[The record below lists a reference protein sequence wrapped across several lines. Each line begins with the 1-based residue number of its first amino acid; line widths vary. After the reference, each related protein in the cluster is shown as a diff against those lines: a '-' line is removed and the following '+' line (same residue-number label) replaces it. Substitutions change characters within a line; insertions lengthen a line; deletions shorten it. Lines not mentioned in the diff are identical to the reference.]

1 MTAYTWSS
9 FPQGGNKAI
18 SQSAT
23 NMLVEAMQQTVSY
36 STQPAAQAPERLS
49 AGERVAA
56 RLKGAV
62 RGKIYTDPLM
72 TYAWSGDASSYR
84 LIPAV
89 VVFINGEDEVRAVF
103 KAARAEGLPVTF
115 RAAGT
120 SLSGQAV
127 TDGVLAVLGD
137 GWRKLDIH
145 PGAEKITLG
154 PAIIVAEANRALKPF
169 DRKIGPDPASQATC
183 KIGGV
188 VNNNSSGMCCGVT
201 QNTYH
206 TMARL
211 RIVLTDGTMLDS
223 GDPESCAAFR
233 VSHADMLEAIH
244 QLHHD
249 VMADADLVALIRK
262 KYRIKNTVGYSLNA
276 LVDYHDP
283 LDILIHLMVGS
294 EGTLGF
300 VSEVTYNTVPE
311 HPFKATALVPFPDP
325 QSAGRAIIE
334 MANGGV
340 QLTTGATAAEYIER
354 RALATVEHLAP
365 MAPLLPWLTENSPAV
380 LIDVT
385 APDAATLQS
394 EVAKAVDL
402 LTRHGA
408 THVDF
413 SEDEHR
419 SHELWDI
426 RKGFFA
432 SAGAMRP
439 KGSIMLTED
448 VAAPIERLAD
458 FVIDL
463 RAMLDDHGYP
473 DAVIFGHA
481 LAGNL
486 HFQMGDDFSRPDA
499 AGKFD
504 AFSAALSEL
513 VSVRYGG
520 SLKAEHGTGR
530 AIAPFVEAEWG
541 AAAYAIM
548 HRIKAIFD
556 PERLLNPGVLLNA
569 DDKVHVKNLKLMPL
583 ADETVDLCIECG
595 FCEPACPS
603 HHMTLTPRQR
613 IAVTRERARMR
624 ASGEDPERLA
634 RLDAD
639 FQYAGLDTCAAC
651 NLCSLRCPVGI
662 ETGTMIMGER
672 ARRRGNT
679 AHALAGFAAQHRGAV
694 ETMMRGGVAFA
705 DAARTVIP
713 APAVEAITETAR
725 RLTNK
730 RVPRVSRALHH
741 GPGAPK
747 ARDNRQDP
755 RKSGFPVPIT
765 QTGRQSVVYFPACPS
780 RMFGAPKTEH
790 GLLQTSEAMIALLER
805 AGYDVVVPDH
815 LNGQCCGQPFQS
827 KGFPEE
833 AARVGGALRAELS
846 SLSDAG
852 RLNVVTDA
860 STCAKHL
867 REVPGD
873 TIVLDSAQF
882 LVEHVLPR
890 LTLTQRLPVVAV
902 HHNCSAQRLAEQ
914 PATEA
919 IARACAEQIAVLTSI
934 TCCGYAGDKG
944 LFVPEL
950 NAHATRRVHNDIP
963 ANCTLGVSTVST
975 CASGLTEHA
984 DIPFVGLASLLEW
997 ASRPAG

>member
-1 MTAYTWSS
+1 
-9 FPQGGNKAI
+9 
-18 SQSAT
+18 
-23 NMLVEAMQQTVSY
+23 MQQALLSSV
-36 STQPAAQAPERLS
+36 QPQAPAPDRLA

-56 RLKGAV
+56 RLRGQV
-62 RGKIYTDPLM
+62 RGAIHTDPLM

-89 VVFINGEDEVRAVF
+89 VVFVNSEDEVRAVF
-103 KAARAEGLPVTF
+103 RAARAEGLPVTF

-145 PGAEKITLG
+145 PGAGRITLG
-154 PAIIVAEANRALKPF
+154 PAVIVAEANRALKPF

-188 VNNNSSGMCCGVT
+188 VNNNSSGMCCGVA

-223 GDPESCAAFR
+223 GDPASCDAFR
-233 VSHADMLEAIH
+233 RSHAAMLAEIGR
-244 QLHHD
+244 LHHEI
-249 VMADADLVALIRK
+249 MADAELVALIRR

-300 VSEVTYNTVPE
+300 VSEVTYDTVPE
-311 HPFKATALVPFPDP
+311 HPFKSTALVPFPDP

-340 QLTTGATAAEYIER
+340 QVTTGVTAAEYIER

-365 MAPLLPWLTENSPAV
+365 MAPLLPWLTETSPAV

-385 APDAATLQS
+385 APDAATLEA
-394 EVAKAVDL
+394 EVRKAEAL
-402 LTRHGA
+402 LARHGA

-413 SEDEHR
+413 STDEHR
-419 SHELWDI
+419 SHALWDI

-432 SAGAMRP
+432 SAGAARP

-448 VAAPIERLAD
+448 VAAPIERLAE
-458 FVIDL
+458 FVVDL

-486 HFQMGDDFSRPDA
+486 HFQMGDDFSRPGSA
-499 AGKFD
+499 EKFD
-504 AFSAALSEL
+504 AFSRALSEL

-541 AAAYAIM
+541 AKAYAVM

-556 PERLLNPGVLLNA
+556 PEGLLNPGVLLNP
-569 DDKVHVKNLKLMPL
+569 DDRIHVKNLKLMPL
-583 ADETVDLCIECG
+583 ADELVDLCIECG

-613 IAVTRERARMR
+613 IAVTRERARLR
-624 ASGEDPERLA
+624 ESGEDPSRLA
-634 RLDAD
+634 RFEAD
-639 FQYAGLDTCAAC
+639 FQYAGMDTCAAC

-662 ETGTMIMGER
+662 ETGTMILGER
-672 ARRRGNT
+672 ARRRGAA
-679 AHALAGFAAQHRGAV
+679 AHALARLAAAHRGAV
-694 ETMMRGGVAFA
+694 ETVMRGGVAAA
-705 DAARTVIP
+705 DAARAVVP
-713 APAVEAITETAR
+713 APAVEAVTDTAR
-725 RLTNK
+725 RLTGK
-730 RVPRVSRALHH
+730 RVPRVSRALRH
-741 GPGAPK
+741 GPGRPR
-747 ARDNRQDP
+747 ARDTRQDP
-755 RKSGFPVPIT
+755 RATGFPVPVA
-765 QTGRQSVVYFPACPS
+765 QSGRPAIVYFPACPS
-780 RMFGAPKTEH
+780 RMFGAPETEY
-790 GLLQTSEAMIALLER
+790 GLLSTPDAMVALLER
-805 AGYDVVVPDH
+805 AGYDVVIPPR
-815 LNGQCCGQPFQS
+815 LTGQCCGQPFQS
-827 KGFPEE
+827 KGFPEQATE
-833 AARVGGALRAELS
+833 VGGALNRELS
-846 SLSDAG
+846 ALSDAG
-852 RLNVVTDA
+852 RLPVVTDA

-867 REVPGD
+867 AEFPGD
-873 TIVLDSAQF
+873 AAVADSARF
-882 LVEHVLPR
+882 LLGHVLPR
-890 LTLTQRLPVVAV
+890 LGAVRKLPVVAV

-914 PATEA
+914 PMTEA
-919 IARACAEQIAVLTSI
+919 VAAACADRVAVLASV

-944 LFVPEL
+944 LFLPEL
-950 NAHATRRVHNDIP
+950 NAHATRRVGHDIP
-963 ANCTLGVSTVST
+963 PGCTLGVSTVST
-975 CASGLTEHA
+975 CASGLTERA
-984 DIPFVGLASLLEW
+984 GIPFVGLASLLEW
-997 ASRPAG
+997 ATRP

>member
-1 MTAYTWSS
+1 
-9 FPQGGNKAI
+9 
-18 SQSAT
+18 
-23 NMLVEAMQQTVSY
+23 MQHAPFF
-36 STQPAAQAPERLS
+36 STQPHAPTPDRLA

-56 RLKGAV
+56 RLKGLV
-62 RGKIYTDPLM
+62 RAAIHTDPLM

-89 VVFINGEDEVRAVF
+89 VVFVNSEDEVREVF
-103 KAARAEGLPVTF
+103 KAARAEALPVTF

-154 PAIIVAEANRALKPF
+154 PAIIVAEANRALKQF
-169 DRKIGPDPASQATC
+169 DKKIGPDPASQATC

-188 VNNNSSGMCCGVT
+188 VNNNSSGMCCGVA

-206 TMARL
+206 TMDRL

-223 GDPESCAAFR
+223 GDAASRDAFR
-233 VSHADMLEAIH
+233 ASHGKMLEGLH

-249 VMADADLVALIRK
+249 VMDDEELVALIRH

-311 HPFKATALVPFPDP
+311 HPFKATGLIPFPDP

-340 QLTTGATAAEYIER
+340 QVTTGVTAAEYIER

-385 APDAATLQS
+385 APDAATLEV
-394 EVAKAVDL
+394 EVAKANAL
-402 LTRHGA
+402 LARHGA
-408 THVDF
+408 SHIDLST
-413 SEDEHR
+413 DEHR
-419 SHELWDI
+419 SHALWDI
-426 RKGFFA
+426 RKGFFT
-432 SAGAMRP
+432 SAGAARP
-439 KGSIMLTED
+439 KGTIMLTED
-448 VAAPIERLAD
+448 VAAPIEKLAE
-458 FVIDL
+458 FVVEL
-463 RAMLDDHGYP
+463 RTLLDDHGYA

-486 HFQMGDDFSRPDA
+486 HFQMGDDFSKPGA
-499 AGKFD
+499 AEKFD
-504 AFSAALSEL
+504 IFNQELSKL
-513 VSVRYGG
+513 VSLRYGG

-541 AAAYAIM
+541 SKAYAIM
-548 HRIKAIFD
+548 HRIKALFD
-556 PERLLNPGVLLNA
+556 PERLLNPGVLLND
-569 DDKVHVKNLKLMPL
+569 DDKVHVKNLKVMPL
-583 ADETVDLCIECG
+583 ADEIVDLCIECG

-613 IAVTRERARMR
+613 IAVTRERARLR
-624 ASGEDPERLA
+624 ASGEDPARLA
-634 RLDAD
+634 RFEAD
-639 FQYAGLDTCAAC
+639 FQYAGMDTCAAC

-662 ETGTMIMGER
+662 ETGTLILGER
-672 ARRRGNT
+672 ARRRGGT
-679 AHALAGFAAQHRGAV
+679 AHTVARIAADHRGTV
-694 ETMMRGGVAFA
+694 ERAMRGGVALA

-713 APAVEAITETAR
+713 AGAVEAITDTAR
-725 RLTNK
+725 RLTGN

-741 GPGAPK
+741 GPGAPR
-747 ARDNRQDP
+747 ARDTRQDP
-755 RKSGFPVPIT
+755 RKTGFPVPT
-765 QTGRQSVVYFPACPS
+765 AQTGRPQIVYFPACPS

-790 GLLQTSEAMIALLER
+790 NLLDTPAAMMALLER
-805 AGYDVVVPDH
+805 AGYDVVVPEH
-815 LNGQCCGQPFQS
+815 LTGQCCGQPFQS
-827 KGFPEE
+827 KGFPEQ
-833 AARVGGALRAELS
+833 AAEVGKALKEELS
-846 SLSDAG
+846 TLSDAG
-852 RLNVVTDA
+852 RLSVVTDA

-867 REVPGD
+867 KEFPGD
-873 TIVLDSAQF
+873 APVADSAQF
-882 LVEHVLPR
+882 LVTHVLPK
-890 LTLTQRLPVVAV
+890 LTLTQKLPVVAV

-919 IARACAEQIAVLTSI
+919 VAAACAEKLAVLSSI

-944 LFVPEL
+944 LFTPEL

-963 ANCTLGVSTVST
+963 DNCTLGVSTVST
-975 CASGLTEHA
+975 CASGLTERA
-984 DIPFVGLASLLEW
+984 DIPFVSLASLLEW
-997 ASRPAG
+997 ASRP

>member
-1 MTAYTWSS
+1 
-9 FPQGGNKAI
+9 
-18 SQSAT
+18 
-23 NMLVEAMQQTVSY
+23 MQQAPAF
-36 STQPAAQAPERLS
+36 STQPHAPAADRLA

-56 RLKGAV
+56 RLKGQV
-62 RGKIYTDPLM
+62 RGQIHTDPLM

-89 VVFINGEDEVRAVF
+89 VVFVNSEDDVRAVF
-103 KAARAEGLPVTF
+103 TAARAEGLPVTF

-137 GWRKLDIH
+137 GWRKLAIH
-145 PGAEKITLG
+145 PGAEQITLG
-154 PAIIVAEANRALKPF
+154 PAIIVAEANRALKQF
-169 DRKIGPDPASQATC
+169 NRKIGPDPASQATC

-188 VNNNSSGMCCGVT
+188 VNNNSSGMCCGVA

-211 RIVLTDGTMLDS
+211 RIVLSDGTMLDS
-223 GDPESCAAFR
+223 GDAASRDAFR
-233 VSHADMLEAIH
+233 LSHAAMLAALH
-244 QLHHD
+244 RLHHE
-249 VMADADLVALIRK
+249 VMEDDELVALIRR

-276 LVDYHDP
+276 LVDFHDP

-311 HPFKATALVPFPDP
+311 HPFKATGLIPFPDP

-340 QLTTGATAAEYIER
+340 HVTTGITAAEYIER
-354 RALATVEHLAP
+354 RALATVEHLPP
-365 MAPLLPWLTENSPAV
+365 MAPLLPWLTDDSPAV

-385 APDAATLQS
+385 APDAETL
-394 EVAKAVDL
+394 EVERQKTIDL

-408 THVDF
+408 THIDL
-413 SEDEHR
+413 STDEQR
-419 SHELWDI
+419 SHALWDI
-426 RKGFFA
+426 RKGFFT
-432 SAGAMRP
+432 SGGAARP
-439 KGSIMLTED
+439 KGTSMLTED

-458 FVIDL
+458 FVVDMRDL
-463 RAMLDDHGYP
+463 LDRHGYE
-473 DAVIFGHA
+473 DAIIFGHA

-486 HFQMGDDFSRPDA
+486 HFQMSDNFAQAGA
-499 AGKFD
+499 AEKFD
-504 AFSAALSEL
+504 ALNQELSQL
-513 VSVRYGG
+513 VSIRYGG

-541 AAAYAIM
+541 AKAYAIM
-548 HRIKAIFD
+548 HRIKALFD
-556 PERLLNPGVLLNA
+556 PERLLNPGVLLN
-569 DDKVHVKNLKLMPL
+569 DDAKVHIKNLKVMPL
-583 ADETVDLCIECG
+583 ADELVDLCIECG

-624 ASGEDPERLA
+624 ASGEDPARLA
-634 RLDAD
+634 RFEAD
-639 FQYAGLDTCAAC
+639 FQYAGMDTCAAC

-672 ARRRGNT
+672 ARRRGGT
-679 AHALAGFAAQHRGAV
+679 AHSVARFVADHRGAV
-694 ETMMRGGVAFA
+694 ETMMRGGVAVA
-705 DAARTVIP
+705 DAARILIP
-713 APAVEAITETAR
+713 APAVEAMTETAR
-725 RLTNK
+725 RLTGK
-730 RVPRVSRALHH
+730 RVPRISRALRH

-755 RKSGFPVPIT
+755 RRTGFPVPIA
-765 QTGRQSVVYFPACPS
+765 QTGRPSVVYFPACPS
-780 RMFGAPKTEH
+780 RMFGAPKTSH
-790 GLLQTSEAMIALLER
+790 DLLPTSEAMVTLLER
-805 AGYDVVVPDH
+805 AGYDVVIPEK

-833 AARVGGALRAELS
+833 AAQVGGMLRAELS
-846 SLSDAG
+846 ALSDAG
-852 RLNVVTDA
+852 RLPVVTDA

-867 REVPGD
+867 QEFPGD
-873 TIVLDSAQF
+873 AAVADSAQF
-882 LVEHVLPR
+882 LLAHVLPK
-890 LTLTQRLPVVAV
+890 LTITQKLPVVAV

-914 PATEA
+914 PMTEA
-919 IARACAEQIAVLTSI
+919 IAAACAQKIAVLSSI

-950 NAHATRRVHNDIP
+950 NAHATRRVGNDIP
-963 ANCTLGVSTVST
+963 AGCELGVSTVST
-975 CASGLTEHA
+975 CASGLSEHA
-984 DIPFVGLASLLEW
+984 GVPFVGLASLLEW
-997 ASRPAG
+997 ASR

>member
-1 MTAYTWSS
+1 
-9 FPQGGNKAI
+9 
-18 SQSAT
+18 
-23 NMLVEAMQQTVSY
+23 MQQATLS
-36 STQPAAQAPERLS
+36 SPPLNQPAPDRQA

-56 RLKGAV
+56 RLKGQV
-62 RGKIYTDPLM
+62 RGRIYTDPLM

-89 VVFINGEDEVRAVF
+89 VVFINSEDEVRAVMA
-103 KAARAEGLPVTF
+103 AARAEKLPITF

-145 PGAEKITLG
+145 PGAEQITLG
-154 PAIIVAEANRALKPF
+154 PAIIVANANRALKHF
-169 DRKIGPDPASQATC
+169 NKKIGPDPASQATC

-188 VNNNSSGMCCGVT
+188 VNNNSSGMCCGVA

-223 GDPESCAAFR
+223 GDEASCAAFR
-233 VSHADMLEAIH
+233 QTHASMLQAILA
-244 QLHHD
+244 LHRE
-249 VMADADLVALIRK
+249 VMADADLVALIRH

-283 LDILIHLMVGS
+283 LDILVHLMVGS

-311 HPFKATALVPFPDP
+311 HPFKSTALVPFPDP

-340 QLTTGATAAEYIER
+340 QVTTGVTAAEYIER

-365 MAPLLPWLTENSPAV
+365 MAPLLPWLTNNSPAV

-385 APDAATLQS
+385 APDAATLDA
-394 EVAKAVDL
+394 EVEKTVAL
-402 LTRHGA
+402 LRRHGA

-413 SEDEHR
+413 STDEVR
-419 SHELWDI
+419 SHALWDI

-458 FVIDL
+458 FVTDL
-463 RAMLDDHGYP
+463 RQMLDDHGYE

-486 HFQMGDDFSRPDA
+486 HFQMGDDFSKPGSA
-499 AGKFD
+499 EKFD
-504 AFSAALSEL
+504 VFSKALSDL
-513 VSVRYGG
+513 VSIQYGG

-541 AAAYAIM
+541 SKAYGLM
-548 HRIKAIFD
+548 HRIKALFD
-556 PERLLNPGVLLNA
+556 PEMLLNPGVLLSA
-569 DDKVHVKNLKLMPL
+569 DAHVHIKHLKVMPP
-583 ADETVDLCIECG
+583 ADELVDLCIECG

-603 HHMTLTPRQR
+603 HQMTLSPRQR
-613 IAVTRERARMR
+613 IAVTRERERLR
-624 ASGEDPERLA
+624 ASGEDPALLK
-634 RLDAD
+634 RLDED
-639 FQYAGLDTCAAC
+639 FQYPGLDTCAAC

-662 ETGTMIMGER
+662 ETGTMIIGQREQ
-672 ARRRGNT
+672 RRGTT
-679 AHALAGFAAQHRGAV
+679 ARSVAGFAADHRGAV
-694 ETMMRGGVAFA
+694 ETMMRGGVALA
-705 DAARTVIP
+705 DAARVVVP
-713 APAVEAITETAR
+713 AAAVEAITDTAR
-725 RLTNK
+725 RLTGD
-730 RVPRVSRALHH
+730 RVPRVSRALRH
-741 GPGAPK
+741 GPGTPK
-747 ARDNRQDP
+747 PVETRQDP
-755 RKSGFPVPIT
+755 KRTGFPVPIA
-765 QTGRQSVVYFPACPS
+765 QSGRQSIVYFPSCAT
-780 RMFGAPKTEH
+780 RMFGAPKSEH
-790 GLLQTSEAMIALLER
+790 DLLDVPDAMLALLER
-805 AGYDVVVPDH
+805 AGFDVIVPEH

-827 KGFPEE
+827 KGFPEQ
-833 AARVGGALRAELS
+833 AASVGGELKRELS
-846 SLSDAG
+846 ALSDAG
-852 RLNVVTDA
+852 RLSVVTDA

-867 REVPGD
+867 REFPGD
-873 TIVLDSAQF
+873 APVLDSSQF
-882 LVEHVLPR
+882 LLSHVLPK
-890 LTLTQRLPVVAV
+890 LTMTRKLPVVAV

-914 PATEA
+914 PMTEA
-919 IARACAEQIAVLTSI
+919 IAAACADRVAVLSSV

-944 LFVPEL
+944 LFFPEL
-950 NAHATRRVHNDIP
+950 NAHATRFVRQDIP
-963 ANCTLGVSTVST
+963 DGCTLGVSTVST
-975 CASGLTEHA
+975 CASGLSEHA
-984 DIPFVGLASLLEW
+984 GVPFVGLASLLEW
-997 ASRPAG
+997 ASRPQA

>member
-1 MTAYTWSS
+1 
-9 FPQGGNKAI
+9 
-18 SQSAT
+18 
-23 NMLVEAMQQTVSY
+23 MQQKPRSSV
-36 STQPAAQAPERLS
+36 QPRAPEPDRLA

-56 RLKGAV
+56 RL
-62 RGKIYTDPLM
+62 RGQIRGRIHTDPLM

-89 VVFINGEDEVRAVF
+89 VVFVNSEDDVRAVF

-137 GWRKLDIH
+137 GWRRLDIH
-145 PGAEKITLG
+145 PGADQITLG

-188 VNNNSSGMCCGVT
+188 VNNNSSGMCCGVA

-223 GDPESCAAFR
+223 GDAASRDAFR
-233 VSHADMLEAIH
+233 ASHGPMLEQLH
-244 QLHHD
+244 HLHHD
-249 VMADADLVALIRK
+249 VMADADLVALIRR
-262 KYRIKNTVGYSLNA
+262 KYKIKNTVGYSLNA

-311 HPFKATALVPFPDP
+311 HPFKATGLVPFPDP

-340 QLTTGATAAEYIER
+340 QVTTGITAAEYIEH

-385 APDAATLQS
+385 APDAETLEAERQ
-394 EVAKAVDL
+394 KAVDL

-408 THVDF
+408 THIDL
-413 SEDEHR
+413 STDEQR
-419 SHELWDI
+419 SHALWDI
-426 RKGFFA
+426 RKGFFT
-432 SAGAMRP
+432 SGGAARP
-439 KGSIMLTED
+439 KGTSMLTED
-448 VAAPIERLAD
+448 VAAPIERLAE
-458 FVIDL
+458 FVIDMRQL
-463 RAMLDDHGYP
+463 LDRHGYD
-473 DAVIFGHA
+473 DAIIFGHA

-486 HFQMGDDFSRPDA
+486 HFQMSDNFAEPGA
-499 AGKFD
+499 AEKFD
-504 AFSAALSEL
+504 ALNQELSQL
-513 VSVRYGG
+513 VSIQYGG

-530 AIAPFVEAEWG
+530 AIAAFVEAEWG
-541 AAAYAIM
+541 PKAYAIM
-548 HRIKAIFD
+548 RRIKAIFD
-556 PERLLNPGVLLNA
+556 PEGLLNPGVLLND
-569 DDKVHVKNLKLMPL
+569 DDKIHVKNLKVMPL
-583 ADETVDLCIECG
+583 ADELIDLCIECG

-603 HHMTLTPRQR
+603 HHLTLTPRQR
-613 IAVTRERARMR
+613 IAVTRERARMQ
-624 ASGEDPERLA
+624 ASGEDPARLA
-634 RLDAD
+634 RFEAD

-662 ETGTMIMGER
+662 ETGTMITGER
-672 ARRRGNT
+672 ARRRGGT
-679 AHALAGFAAQHRGAV
+679 AHSVARFTADHRGTV
-694 ETMMRGGVAFA
+694 ETMMRGGVAMA
-705 DAARTVIP
+705 DAARAVIP
-713 APAVEAITETAR
+713 APAIEAVTETAR
-725 RLTNK
+725 RLTGK
-730 RVPRVSRALHH
+730 RVPRISRALRH
-741 GPGAPK
+741 GPGTPK
-747 ARDNRQDP
+747 ARDNRQDA
-755 RKSGFPVPIT
+755 RKTGFPVPIA
-765 QTGRQSVVYFPACPS
+765 QTGRPAIVYFPTCPS
-780 RMFGAPKTEH
+780 RMFGTPKTSH
-790 GLLQTSEAMIALLER
+790 DLLQTPDAVVALLER
-805 AGYDVVVPDH
+805 AGYDVIIPEH

-833 AARVGGALRAELS
+833 AVRVGGALKQELS
-846 SLSDAG
+846 ALSAQG
-852 RLNVVTDA
+852 ALPVLTDA

-867 REVPGD
+867 REFPGD
-873 TIVLDSAQF
+873 APVADSAQF
-882 LVEHVLPR
+882 LLSHVLPKLQVTR
-890 LTLTQRLPVVAV
+890 KLDLVAV

-914 PATEA
+914 GMTEA
-919 IARACAEQIAVLTSI
+919 IASACADRIAVLSSV

-950 NAHATRRVHNDIP
+950 NAHATRRVGNDIP
-963 ANCTLGVSTVST
+963 PGCELGVSTVST
-975 CASGLTEHA
+975 CASGLSEHA
-984 DIPFVGLASLLEW
+984 GVPFVSLASLLEW
-997 ASRPAG
+997 ATR

>member
-1 MTAYTWSS
+1 
-9 FPQGGNKAI
+9 
-18 SQSAT
+18 
-23 NMLVEAMQQTVSY
+23 MQQATLSNP
-36 STQPAAQAPERLS
+36 STSQTLPDRQA

-56 RLKGAV
+56 RLKGQV
-62 RGKIYTDPLM
+62 RGRIYTDPLM

-89 VVFINGEDEVRAVF
+89 VVFINSEDEVRAVMA
-103 KAARAEGLPVTF
+103 AARAEKLPITF

-145 PGAEKITLG
+145 PGAEQITLG
-154 PAIIVAEANRALKPF
+154 PAIIVANANRALKPF
-169 DRKIGPDPASQATC
+169 NKKIGPDPASQATC

-188 VNNNSSGMCCGVT
+188 VNNNSSGMCCGVA

-223 GDPESCAAFR
+223 GDAASCAAFR
-233 VSHADMLEAIH
+233 KTHASMLQAILS
-244 QLHHD
+244 LHHE
-249 VMADADLVALIRK
+249 VMDDAELVELIRH

-311 HPFKATALVPFPDP
+311 HPFKSTALVPFPDP

-340 QLTTGATAAEYIER
+340 QVTTGVTAAEYIER

-365 MAPLLPWLTENSPAV
+365 MAPLLPWLTDNSPAV

-385 APDAATLQS
+385 APDAATLDA
-394 EVAKAVDL
+394 EVEKTVAL
-402 LTRHGA
+402 LSRHGA

-413 SEDEHR
+413 SSDDHR
-419 SHELWDI
+419 SHALWDI

-458 FVIDL
+458 FVTDL
-463 RAMLDDHGYP
+463 RQMLDDHGYE

-486 HFQMGDDFSRPDA
+486 HFQMGDDFSKPGSA
-499 AGKFD
+499 EKFD
-504 AFSAALSEL
+504 AFSKALSDL
-513 VSVRYGG
+513 VSIQYGG

-541 AAAYAIM
+541 SKAYGLM
-548 HRIKAIFD
+548 HRIKALFD
-556 PERLLNPGVLLNA
+556 PEMLLNPGVLLS
-569 DDKVHVKNLKLMPL
+569 
-583 ADETVDLCIECG
+583 ADEHVHIKHLKVMPPADELVDLCIECG

-603 HHMTLTPRQR
+603 HQLTLSPRQR
-613 IAVTRERARMR
+613 IAVTRERERLR
-624 ASGEDPERLA
+624 ASGEDPA
-634 RLDAD
+634 RLRRLDED
-639 FQYAGLDTCAAC
+639 FQYPGLDTCAAC

-662 ETGTMIMGER
+662 ETGTMIIGQREQ
-672 ARRRGNT
+672 RRGDT
-679 AHALAGFAAQHRGAV
+679 ARSVAGFAADHRGAV
-694 ETMMRGGVAFA
+694 ETMMRGGVALA
-705 DAARTVIP
+705 DAARVIIPP
-713 APAVEAITETAR
+713 AAVEAITNTAR
-725 RLTNK
+725 RLTGD

-741 GPGAPK
+741 GPGTPK
-747 ARDNRQDP
+747 PVETRQDP
-755 RKSGFPVPIT
+755 KRTGFPVPIA
-765 QTGRQSVVYFPACPS
+765 QSGRPSIVYFPSCAT
-780 RMFGAPKTEH
+780 RMFGAPKSEH
-790 GLLQTSEAMIALLER
+790 DLLDVPSAMLALLQR
-805 AGYDVVVPDH
+805 AGFDVIMPEH

-827 KGFPEE
+827 KGFPEQ
-833 AARVGGALRAELS
+833 AARVGGELKRELS
-846 SLSDAG
+846 ALSDAG
-852 RLNVVTDA
+852 RLSIVTDA

-867 REVPGD
+867 REFPGD
-873 TIVLDSAQF
+873 APVLDSSQF
-882 LVEHVLPR
+882 LLSHVLPK
-890 LTLTQRLPVVAV
+890 LTVTRKLPVVAV

-914 PATEA
+914 PMTEA
-919 IARACAEQIAVLTSI
+919 IAAACADKVAVLSSV

-944 LFVPEL
+944 LFFPEL
-950 NAHATRRVHNDIP
+950 NAHATRFVKQDIP
-963 ANCTLGVSTVST
+963 EGCTLGVSTVST
-975 CASGLTEHA
+975 CASGLSEHA
-984 DIPFVGLASLLEW
+984 GVPFVGLASLLEW
-997 ASRPAG
+997 ASRPTH

>member
-1 MTAYTWSS
+1 
-9 FPQGGNKAI
+9 
-18 SQSAT
+18 
-23 NMLVEAMQQTVSY
+23 MQQASLSSV
-36 STQPAAQAPERLS
+36 QPKIQDPDRLA
-49 AGERVAA
+49 AGERIAA
-56 RLKGAV
+56 RLRGQV
-62 RGKIYTDPLM
+62 RGNIYTDPLM

-84 LIPAV
+84 LLPAV
-89 VVFINGEDEVRAVF
+89 VVFVNSEDDVRAVF

-137 GWRKLDIH
+137 GWRKLAIH
-145 PGAEKITLG
+145 PGAEQITLG

-169 DRKIGPDPASQATC
+169 NKKIGPDPASQATC

-188 VNNNSSGMCCGVT
+188 VNNNSSGMCCGVA

-223 GDPESCAAFR
+223 GDPASVDAFR
-233 VSHADMLEAIH
+233 VTHAPMLEAIH

-311 HPFKATALVPFPDP
+311 HPCKATALVPFPDP

-340 QLTTGATAAEYIER
+340 QVTTGVTAAEYIER
-354 RALATVEHLAP
+354 RALATVEHLPP
-365 MAPLLPWLTENSPAV
+365 MAPLLPWLTDNSPAV

-385 APDAATLQS
+385 APDAQTLAV
-394 EVAKAVDL
+394 ETEKAVAL
-402 LTRHGA
+402 LARHGA
-408 THVDF
+408 THIDF
-413 SEDEHR
+413 STDEAR
-419 SHELWDI
+419 SHALWDI
-426 RKGFFA
+426 RKGFFT
-432 SAGAMRP
+432 SGGAARP
-439 KGSIMLTED
+439 KGTSMLTED
-448 VAAPIERLAD
+448 VAAPIERLAE
-458 FVIDL
+458 FV
-463 RAMLDDHGYP
+463 LDMRNLLDRHGYE
-473 DAVIFGHA
+473 DAIIFGHA

-486 HFQMGDDFSRPDA
+486 HFQMSDNFAEHGA
-499 AGKFD
+499 AEKFD
-504 AFSAALSEL
+504 ALNQELSEL

-530 AIAPFVEAEWG
+530 AIAPFVEREWG
-541 AAAYAIM
+541 EKAYAIM
-548 HRIKAIFD
+548 HRIKAVFD
-556 PERLLNPGVLLNA
+556 PERLLNPGVLLN
-569 DDKVHVKNLKLMPL
+569 DDAKVHIKNLKVMPP
-583 ADETVDLCIECG
+583 ADELVDLCIECG

-613 IAVTRERARMR
+613 IAVTRERERMR
-624 ASGEDPERLA
+624 ATGEDPERLK
-634 RLDAD
+634 RFDAD

-672 ARRRGNT
+672 ARRRGGT
-679 AHALAGFAAQHRGAV
+679 ARAAAGVVADHRGAV
-694 ETMMRGGVAFA
+694 ETMMRGGVAIA

-741 GPGAPK
+741 GPGAPHP
-747 ARDNRQDP
+747 RETRQDP
-755 RKSGFPVPIT
+755 RKTGFPVPIA
-765 QTGRQSVVYFPACPS
+765 QTGRPSIVYFPACPS
-780 RMFGAPKTEH
+780 RMFGAPTTRH
-790 GLLQTSEAMIALLER
+790 GLLSATEAMTKLLER
-805 AGYDVVVPDH
+805 AGYDVVIPET

-827 KGFPEE
+827 KGFPEQ
-833 AARVGGALRAELS
+833 AATVGNALQRVLS
-846 SLSDAG
+846 SLSESG
-852 RLNVVTDA
+852 RVPVVTDA

-873 TIVLDSAQF
+873 AVVADSAQF
-882 LVEHVLPR
+882 LAELLPR
-890 LTLTQRLPVVAV
+890 LTITQKLPVVAV

-919 IARACAEQIAVLTSI
+919 IARACAESIAVLSSV

-944 LFVPEL
+944 LFIPEL
-950 NAHATRRVHNDIP
+950 NAHATRRVGNDIP
-963 ANCTLGVSTVST
+963 EGCELGVSTVST

-984 DIPFVGLASLLEW
+984 AIPFVGLASLLEW
-997 ASRPAG
+997 ATR

>member
-1 MTAYTWSS
+1 MQHTAPTS
-9 FPQGGNKAI
+9 
-18 SQSAT
+18 
-23 NMLVEAMQQTVSY
+23 V
-36 STQPAAQAPERLS
+36 QPKAPEPARLA
-49 AGERVAA
+49 AGEKVAA
-56 RLKGAV
+56 RLKGQIKG
-62 RGKIYTDPLM
+62 RIFTDPLM

-89 VVFINGEDEVRAVF
+89 VVFVNSEDEVRVVF

-137 GWRKLDIH
+137 GWRNLSIH
-145 PGAEKITLG
+145 PGAEQITLG
-154 PAIIVAEANRALKPF
+154 PAIIVVEANKALKPF

-188 VNNNSSGMCCGVT
+188 VNNNSSGMCCGVA

-223 GDPESCAAFR
+223 GDAASRDAFR
-233 VSHADMLEAIH
+233 VSHAGMLEALH

-249 VMADADLVALIRK
+249 VMADANLVALIRK

-311 HPFKATALVPFPDP
+311 HPFKSTALVPFPDP

-340 QLTTGATAAEYIER
+340 QVTTGVTAAEYIER
-354 RALATVEHLAP
+354 RALATVEHLPP

-385 APDAATLQS
+385 APDAATLEI
-394 EVAKAVDL
+394 EVTKAVEL
-402 LTRHGA
+402 LARHGA
-408 THVDF
+408 THIDF
-413 SEDEHR
+413 STDEHR
-419 SHELWDI
+419 SHALWDI

-432 SAGAMRP
+432 SGGAARP
-439 KGSIMLTED
+439 KGTAMLTED
-448 VAAPIERLAD
+448 VAAPIEQLAA
-458 FVIDL
+458 FVVDMRKL
-463 RAMLDDHGYP
+463 LDDYGYE
-473 DAVIFGHA
+473 DAIIFGHA

-486 HFQMGDDFSRPDA
+486 HFQMSDDFSLPGMAD
-499 AGKFD
+499 KFD
-504 AFSAALSEL
+504 RFSKALSDL

-541 AAAYAIM
+541 AAAYKIM

-556 PERLLNPGVLLNA
+556 PEGLLNPGVLLNA
-569 DDKVHVKNLKLMPL
+569 DDKIHVKNLKVMPL
-583 ADETVDLCIECG
+583 ADELVDLCIECG

-624 ASGEDPERLA
+624 ATGEDPARLA
-634 RLDAD
+634 RFEAD
-639 FQYAGLDTCAAC
+639 FQYAGMDTCAAC

-662 ETGTMIMGER
+662 ETGTMIVGER
-672 ARRRGNT
+672 ARRRGGT
-679 AHALAGFAAQHRGAV
+679 AHSVARFAADHRGAI
-694 ETMMRGGVAFA
+694 ETMMRGGVAMA
-705 DAARTVIP
+705 DAARVVIP

-725 RLTNK
+725 RLSGK

-741 GPGAPK
+741 GPGTPK
-747 ARDNRQDP
+747 ARDTRQDP

-765 QTGRQSVVYFPACPS
+765 QTGRPSVVYFPACPS

-790 GLLQTSEAMIALLER
+790 GLLSTPDAMVALLER
-805 AGYDVVVPDH
+805 AGYDVIIPDK

-827 KGFPEE
+827 KGFPEQ
-833 AARVGGALRAELS
+833 AADVGGALKTELS
-846 SLSDAG
+846 RLSDAG
-852 RLNVVTDA
+852 RLPVVTDA

-867 REVPGD
+867 KEFPGD
-873 TIVLDSAQF
+873 AVVADSAQF
-882 LVEHVLPR
+882 LLAHILPK
-890 LTLTQRLPVVAV
+890 LTITQKLPVVAV

-914 PATEA
+914 PMTEA
-919 IARACAEQIAVLTSI
+919 VAKACADRIAVLSSI

-950 NAHATRRVHNDIP
+950 NAHATRRVGKDMP
-963 ANCTLGVSTVST
+963 DDCELGVSTVST
-975 CASGLTEHA
+975 CASGLSEHA
-984 DIPFVGLASLLEW
+984 GMPFVGLASLLEW
-997 ASRPAG
+997 ASR

>member
-1 MTAYTWSS
+1 
-9 FPQGGNKAI
+9 
-18 SQSAT
+18 
-23 NMLVEAMQQTVSY
+23 MQLAPDF
-36 STQPAAQAPERLS
+36 STQPRAATPERQA

-56 RLKGAV
+56 RLKGQV
-62 RGKIYTDPLM
+62 RGNIYTDPLM

-89 VVFINGEDEVRAVF
+89 VVFINSEDEVRAVMA
-103 KAARAEGLPVTF
+103 AARAENLPVTF

-137 GWRKLDIH
+137 GWRKLEIH
-145 PGAEKITLG
+145 PGADQITLG
-154 PAIIVAEANRALKPF
+154 PAIVVAQANRALKPF
-169 DRKIGPDPASQATC
+169 NRKIGPDPASQATC

-188 VNNNSSGMCCGVT
+188 VNNNSSGMCCGVA

-223 GDPESCAAFR
+223 GDPECCNAFR
-233 VSHADMLEAIH
+233 ISHKTMLDGLHA
-244 QLHHD
+244 LHHQ

-276 LVDYHDP
+276 LVDFHDP
-283 LDILIHLMVGS
+283 LDILTHLMVGS

-300 VSEVTYNTVPE
+300 VSEVTYDTVPE

-340 QLTTGATAAEYIER
+340 QVTTGVTAAEYIER
-354 RALATVEHLAP
+354 RALATVEHLPP
-365 MAPLLPWLTENSPAV
+365 MAPLLPWLTDTSPAV

-385 APDAATLQS
+385 APDAETLTV
-394 EVAKAVDL
+394 ETDKTVAL

-413 SEDEHR
+413 STDEHR
-419 SHELWDI
+419 SHALWDI

-432 SAGAMRP
+432 SGGAARP
-439 KGSIMLTED
+439 KGTSMLTED

-458 FVIDL
+458 FVIDMRQL
-463 RAMLDDHGYP
+463 LDEHGYD
-473 DAVIFGHA
+473 DAIIFGHA

-486 HFQMGDDFSRPDA
+486 HFQMSDDFSKPGSA
-499 AGKFD
+499 EKFD
-504 AFSAALSEL
+504 RFSHDLSQL
-513 VSVRYGG
+513 VSVQYGG

-530 AIAPFVEAEWG
+530 AIAPFVETEWG
-541 AAAYAIM
+541 PKAYALM
-548 HRIKAIFD
+548 HRIKALFD
-556 PERLLNPGVLLNA
+556 PEGLLNPGVLLNA
-569 DDKVHVKNLKLMPL
+569 DPNVHIQNLKVMPL
-583 ADETVDLCIECG
+583 ADELVDLCIECG

-603 HHMTLTPRQR
+603 HHLTLTPRQR
-613 IAVTRERARMR
+613 IAVTRERERLR
-624 ASGEDPERLA
+624 ASGEDPERLR

-639 FQYAGLDTCAAC
+639 FQYPGLDTCAAC

-662 ETGTMIMGER
+662 ETGTMVIGQR
-672 ARRRGNT
+672 ATRRGGM
-679 AHALAGFAAQHRGAV
+679 AQSVAGFAADHRSAV
-694 ETMMRGGVAFA
+694 ETMMRGGVALA
-705 DAARTVIP
+705 DAARAVIP

-725 RLTNK
+725 RLSGK
-730 RVPRVSRALHH
+730 RVPRVSRALSH

-747 ARDNRQDP
+747 ARETRQDP
-755 RKSGFPVPIT
+755 RRTGFPVPIA
-765 QTGRQSVVYFPACPS
+765 QSGRPSIVYFPACPS
-780 RMFGAPKTEH
+780 RLFGAPKTEH
-790 GLLQTSEAMIALLER
+790 DLLPGPDAMLVLLER

-827 KGFPEE
+827 KGFPEQ
-833 AARVGGALRAELS
+833 AAIVGSALKQELS
-846 SLSDAG
+846 ALSDAG
-852 RLNVVTDA
+852 RLGIVTDA

-867 REVPGD
+867 RDFPGD
-873 TIVLDSAQF
+873 ASVLDSAQF
-882 LVEHVLPR
+882 LASHVLPR
-890 LTLTQRLPVVAV
+890 LTITQKLPVIAV

-914 PATEA
+914 PLTEA
-919 IARACAEQIAVLTSI
+919 IAGACADRVAVLSSV

-944 LFVPEL
+944 LFTPEL
-950 NAHATRRVHNDIP
+950 NAHATRFAKQDIP
-963 ANCTLGVSTVST
+963 HGCTLGVSTVST
-975 CASGLTEHA
+975 CASGLSEHA
-984 DIPFVGLASLLEW
+984 GVPFVALASLLEW
-997 ASRPAG
+997 ASR